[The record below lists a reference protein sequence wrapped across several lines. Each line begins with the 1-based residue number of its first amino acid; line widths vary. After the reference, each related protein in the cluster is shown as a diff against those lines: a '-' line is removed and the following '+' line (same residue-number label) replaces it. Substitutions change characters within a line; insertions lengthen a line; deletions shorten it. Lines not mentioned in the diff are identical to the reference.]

1 MGDMKLDFQAGLIM
15 GLFIVSG
22 LLLFAFVSGIRQIA
36 RSRKLVYYQLRQK
49 RISEGWKRILF
60 SILLGGTVALSVP
73 FLIERYEIQVN
84 VFQPAA
90 PTSALT
96 LVSTPTSASAVAANI
111 TETLTSTPDPLAL
124 IRLPRSVAET
134 FTGEITPAPD
144 TAFSSMTISED
155 LNTEDYTPINPGL
168 EFEYP
173 IEKLI
178 STFSYDK
185 MPQNVQW
192 SVLWFRDDEM
202 IFFETIPWQD
212 SAGGYGYAEIT
223 SENADL
229 LPGFYLIEMYV
240 GYKVVSSAEFIIT
253 GIAPTP
259 TFTKAPTF
267 TPTPTHTKAPTF
279 TPTPTHTRF
288 PTSTPLEN

>member
-1 MGDMKLDFQAGLIM
+1 MGDMKLDLQAGLIM

-22 LLLFAFVSGIRQIA
+22 LLLFAFVSGIQQIA
-36 RSRKLVYYQLRQK
+36 RSRKLAYYQLRQK

-60 SILLGGTVALSVP
+60 SILLGGIVALSVP
-73 FLIERYEIQVN
+73 FFIERYEIQVN
-84 VFQPAA
+84 LFQPAT
-90 PTSALT
+90 PTSVPT
-96 LVSTPTSASAVAANI
+96 LASTPTSPSAVAANI

-144 TAFSSMTISED
+144 TVFSSMTISEE
-155 LNTEDYTPINPGL
+155 LNTEDYTPIKPGI

-173 IEKLI
+173 IGKLI
-178 STFSYDK
+178 ATFSYDK

-192 SVLWFRDDEM
+192 SVLWFREDEM
-202 IFFETIPWQD
+202 VFFETIPWQD

-229 LPGFYLIEMYV
+229 LPGLYLVEMYV
-240 GYKVVSSAEFIIT
+240 GYQVVSSAEFIIT

-288 PTSTPLEN
+288 PTSTPQEN

>member
-1 MGDMKLDFQAGLIM
+1 MGDMKLDLQAGLIM

-22 LLLFAFVSGIRQIA
+22 ILLYLFASGIRQIA
-36 RSRKLVYYQLRQK
+36 RSRKLAYYQLRQK
-49 RISEGWKRILF
+49 RISEGWRLILF
-60 SILLGGTVALSVP
+60 SIFLGGIVTLSVP
-73 FLIERYEIQVN
+73 FLIDRYEIQIN
-84 VFQPAA
+84 VFQS
-90 PTSALT
+90 PTPSPIPVLEG
-96 LVSTPTSASAVAANI
+96 TPTSDPKVAANF
-111 TETLTSTPDPLAL
+111 TPTLTSTPDPLSL

-144 TAFSSMTISED
+144 TVFSPMTISED
-155 LNTEDYTPINPGL
+155 LNTEDYTPINAGI

-173 IEKLI
+173 VKKLI
-178 STFSYDK
+178 ATFSYDK

-192 SVLWFRDDEM
+192 SVVWFRDDEM
-202 IFFETIPWQD
+202 VFFETIPWQD
-212 SAGGYGYAEIT
+212 SAGGYGFAEIT

-229 LPGFYLIEMYV
+229 LPGLYLVEMYI
-240 GYKVVSSAEFIIT
+240 GYQVVSSAEFMIT

-259 TFTKAPTF
+259 TFTKVPTF

-288 PTSTPLEN
+288 PTSTPQGN